1 MLNKSISVNKNFQTS
16 VNIEFDINNHKKI
29 DEYIPTSDICD
40 VLKRYVDCALG
51 RDKNRSTTLVG
62 PYGKG
67 KSFLILVLIYILND
81 YSDDAHFLNLTEK
94 IETVDVDL
102 AANIKKLR
110 EKRIRLLPLVVN
122 SNYDDI
128 NQSFLISLKEALERD
143 GLSGLI
149 PNTTYDEC
157 RKLLLEW
164 KKTEDKYAKI
174 DTVCKKQISTSL
186 SDIEKGLKEYNRE
199 AYQQFK
205 RLYDCVTDGFELQP
219 LLSDNIVKTFKSINN
234 QLPSKGYSG
243 LFIVFDEFSKFIESS
258 IDGNTIKIIQD
269 IAELANGSTNNQQV
283 HLCCIMHKS
292 LDSYFGASNTS
303 FKTIEGRFKE
313 IRFNRSLEENYQI
326 ISAAIRKEP
335 GFDSAYDSYRNKHTE
350 FYENITALKM
360 FDTQN
365 VEKDLF
371 KGCFPLNPLTTYC
384 LINLSEIVAQNERT
398 LFTFLADNDD
408 NSLNFFIN
416 NTKEVS
422 LFDVSMVYDY
432 FDQLFSK
439 ENERIRKI
447 WYRTTTLCN
456 LTDDDTKKKI
466 IKVIALMNIIDN
478 DKFIPSDKLISLCL
492 GDYDIEE
499 KINELLNER
508 IIKRNYITSLLSFA
522 PTSNKEIDTMVARIK
537 GTAIKYETISTILN
551 NFNYNKYVVSHKY
564 NTEKKMIRY
573 FRNYYFEE
581 KEFINL
587 ASFSNVFKHE
597 QADGLI
603 VNVIRDSSS
612 VNTINNIFRMIDDN
626 RTILNQSKTE
636 ISKSDIEEIR
646 TFRAFEQLLRTE
658 TINSEVVKEE
668 AQMLYE
674 EHFENVKNIIRNLF
688 GQTISSEKL
697 YETLSDAYS
706 NTIIVNNEMFNKHN
720 VNASYLK
727 AIRNVTDCILSEQ
740 DVSKVYTSETSP
752 EMTVFNAFNLDEE
765 DLSGIVRY
773 VINVIENSNGRKISI
788 NKLVNDLKNK
798 PYGIRKG
805 VIPMI
810 FAYAIASFRKDHVLA
825 YLQNKEIELSGSTL
839 IEFTNGQKDYGLVLE
854 RGSAEQLDYLNA
866 VIKVFH
872 GKQGKTF
879 QESVS
884 NAVAAIRNWVLSL
897 PTIVRDA
904 QIKSN
909 YAGFK
914 PEIIQFKNLFVKFN
928 IDNYKAIFKD
938 IKSIFSEDSY
948 TSIVEQLEIFDS
960 EIDGTIEKFKA
971 KCIEQ
976 IKTDFSQY
984 NQGSL
989 SSCLKEWKNT
999 IASNNNDLFL
1009 EAKDKKLYEFIMENT
1024 SYDDISIY
1032 DKFSVLITGTYV
1044 EDWSNDKSNAIRE
1057 YLSEFRKRIEEKDQK
1072 EETVNVA
1079 NVKSFI
1085 NENNETQLSS
1095 IGKLLL
1101 NNVRSAFDEYNDSIT
1116 AEEKLA
1122 ILSKLVDELIKGE

>member
-1 MLNKSISVNKNFQTS
+1 MLNNIISVNKNFQTS
-16 VNIEFDINNHKKI
+16 VNIEFDINNHQKI

-67 KSFLILVLIYILND
+67 KSFLILVLIYIIND
-81 YSDDAHFLNLTEK
+81 YSDEAHFSKLIEK
-94 IETVDVDL
+94 IEAIDIEL
-102 AANIKKLR
+102 ATNIKKLR
-110 EKRIRLLPLVVN
+110 DKRIRLLPLIVN

-143 GLSGLI
+143 SLSDLI

-164 KKTEDKYAKI
+164 KKNEDKFVKI

-234 QLPSKGYSG
+234 QLPSRGYTG

-269 IAELANGSTNNQQV
+269 IAELANGSSNNQQV

-292 LDSYFGASNTS
+292 LDSYFADSNTS

-326 ISAAIRKEP
+326 ISAAIKKES
-335 GFDSAYDSYRNKHTE
+335 GFDSEYGRYREEHNE

-365 VEKDLF
+365 IEKDLF

-416 NTKEVS
+416 NAKETA

-432 FDQLFSK
+432 FDPLFSK
-439 ENERIRKI
+439 ENERIRKV
-447 WYRTTTLCN
+447 WYRATTLCN
-456 LTDDDTKKKI
+456 LTDDDTKKKV
-466 IKVIALMNIIDN
+466 IKVIALMEILDN

-492 GDYDIEE
+492 GDYDIDE
-499 KINELLNER
+499 KINELLVEG

-522 PTSNKEIDTMVARIK
+522 PTSNKEIDAMIAKIK
-537 GTAIKYETISTILN
+537 GTAIKFESISTILN
-551 NFNYNKYVVSHKY
+551 NFNYDKYKVSHKY

-573 FRNYYFEE
+573 FRNYYFEDE
-581 KEFINL
+581 EFINL
-587 ASFSNVFKHE
+587 ASFNNVFKNE
-597 QADGLI
+597 AADGLI
-603 VNVIRDSSS
+603 VNVIRNSSS
-612 VNTINNIFRMIDDN
+612 SATIESIFRTIDDN
-626 RTILNQSKTE
+626 RTILNQSKSE
-636 ISKSDIEEIR
+636 ISKEDIEEIR

-658 TINSEVVKEE
+658 TINSDVVKEE
-668 AQMLYE
+668 IQMLYE
-674 EHFENVKNIIRNLF
+674 EHFENVKNIIRNMF
-688 GQTISSEKL
+688 GQTIPSEKL
-697 YETLSDAYS
+697 YEVLSDAYPK
-706 NTIIVNNEMFNKHN
+706 TIIVNNEMFNKHN

-740 DVSKVYTSETSP
+740 DVSKVYSSETSP
-752 EMTVFNAFNLDEE
+752 EMTVFNAFNLDRA
-765 DLSGIVRY
+765 DVAGIVRY
-773 VINVIENSNGRKISI
+773 VKDVIENSNGKKINI
-788 NKLVNDLKNK
+788 NRLTSSLKNK

-839 IEFTNGQKDYGLVLE
+839 IEFASGEKDYSLVLE

-866 VIKVFH
+866 IIKVFN

-884 NAVAAIRNWVLSL
+884 NAVSAIRNWVLSL

-909 YAGFK
+909 YACFK
-914 PEIIQFKNLFVKFN
+914 PEIIQFKNIFVKFN

-938 IKSIFSEDSY
+938 IKSIFDDNSY
-948 TSIVEQLEIFDS
+948 ANIVEQLKNFDAD
-960 EIDGTIEKFKA
+960 IDDTIKQFKA
-971 KCIEQ
+971 LCIEQ
-976 IKTDFSQY
+976 IKTDFSEY
-984 NQGSL
+984 NLGSL
-989 SSCLKEWKNT
+989 SSCLKEWRNT
-999 IASNNNDLFL
+999 LTSSNKDLFL
-1009 EAKDKKLYEFIMENT
+1009 ESKDKKLYEFIMENT
-1024 SYDDISIY
+1024 SYDDVSIY

-1044 EDWSNDKSNAIRE
+1044 EDWSNDKSNTIRE
-1057 YLSEFRKRIEEKDQK
+1057 YLSEFRRRIEEKDQQ

-1085 NENNETQLSS
+1085 KENNETQLSS

-1122 ILSKLVDELIKGE
+1122 ILSKLVDEVIKGE